1 MNLFVL
7 LTICQGRPATKLPPA
22 QPQHGII
29 NRGGLK
35 SFVTHTSLMIS
46 LHSFGFG
53 GKRGQAGVALA
64 AGEEETKGEAL
75 AAVLKET
82 WPQIK
87 GALIRSRGGS
97 NPHQREGSNPQLR

>member
-1 MNLFVL
+1 MNVFVL
-7 LTICQGRPATKLPPA
+7 LTFCQGQPATKLPPA
-22 QPQHGII
+22 QPQRGII

-46 LHSFGFG
+46 LRSFGFG
-53 GKRGQAGVALA
+53 GKRGQEGVALA

-82 WPQIK
+82 WLQIK
-87 GALIRSRGGS
+87 GALICSRGGS
-97 NPHQREGSNPQLR
+97 NLHRREGSNPHLS